1 MVAVFHQRNSRMFP
15 SIFNAFYILIW
26 PWGLVY
32 TLALFQS
39 LFFYLLSLI
48 FVYNEY
54 FSHALSCWSCL
65 HLSRLLLGPFDPTKD
80 LTGPSCCHRVI
91 TKSCVRLFCN
101 PKKCSLPGSSVHGIS
116 QTQDQSW
123 SQERDNAEEFHTE
136 DFSGTFS
143 WLQIITN
150 IRPKFH
156 T

>member
-1 MVAVFHQRNSRMFP
+1 MVAVFHQRNSRMTP

-32 TLALFQS
+32 TLTLFQS
-39 LFFYLLSLI
+39 LSFYLLSLI
-48 FVYNEY
+48 FYLY
-54 FSHALSCWSCL
+54 WILFSRSIVVVTSPSFPTIFRTFWPNW
-65 HLSRLLLGPFDPTKD
+65 RLDWPQLLPP
-80 LTGPSCCHRVI
+80 CYH
-91 TKSCVRLFCN
+91 SCVSLFCN
-101 PKKCSLPGSSVHGIS
+101 AMKCSLPGSSVHGIS
-116 QTQDQSW
+116 QIQDQSW

-143 WLQIITN
+143 WLHIITN